1 MTGIRF
7 LALAVL
13 PLSVLALGAG
23 RVHAQAEGPT
33 NFVTPPASDY
43 VVEGPSSRLELVLE
57 DGARG
62 PTDLGVLTSAG
73 QLPCHLPCTLN
84 VPSGM
89 VHLIAQGLDQRFE
102 LQLPVARFRVR
113 SGEPVPWVESIAGM
127 AAGLALGGV
136 GTWAAL
142 TSVKEDEVAGG
153 IALVALGT
161 LLFGL
166 SLVVIIIGV
175 IDQNGSVELDT
186 FEAALREGTLA
197 RF

>member
-1 MTGIRF
+1 MR
-7 LALAVL
+7 ALA
-13 PLSVLALGAG
+13 STISALIAG
-23 RVHAQAEGPT
+23 LLFAPALCAAQEEPT
-33 NFVTPPASDY
+33 NFVTPPTSDY
-43 VVEGPSSRLELVLE
+43 VVEGPSSRLELVLYE
-57 DGARG
+57 GARG
-62 PTDLGVLTSAG
+62 PTDLAVLTSAG

-89 VHLIAQGLDQRFE
+89 VHLVAQGLDQRFE
-102 LQLPVARFRVR
+102 LELPVARFRVR
-113 SGEPVPWVESIAGM
+113 AGEPVPWVESIAGM

-142 TSVKEDEVAGG
+142 TSGKEDEVAGG

-166 SLVVIIIGV
+166 SLAVVIIGA

-186 FEAALREGTLA
+186 FEAALRDGTLL